1 MREDI
6 TITGLLNKIK
16 IQKRK
21 VLEIDHKFLDPIESK
36 NSKSLVSLYNKSRK
50 TTLGGLDIEKA
61 EFDIKDQFS
70 DIMLN
75 ILLLRNLLIIKEQ
88 VNSTFKL
95 VVPDI
100 LNQDKDV
107 SLSIAQIL
115 ILKSPMIKEYYFRL
129 ADRFKNDLTM
139 AKLMYEKYNNDVF
152 DEQKI
157 NSYVLAK
164 VNSLQSDYKSDY
176 TDLTNLKMVKQLT
189 SYNEYAKEYIDANSI
204 DFLDP
209 LELENNSNKWY
220 DSIHNF
226 YDSIDTKLVEF
237 NSTTQ
242 IWIDL
247 YDGAYG
253 SWGTI

>member
-21 VLEIDHKFLDPIESK
+21 VLDIDHKFLDPIESK
-36 NSKSLVSLYNKSRK
+36 NSKSLISLYNKSRK
-50 TTLGGLDIEKA
+50 TTLGGLNIEKA

-100 LNQDKDV
+100 LDQNKDV

-115 ILKSPMIKEYYFRL
+115 ILKSPMIKEYYFKL
-129 ADRFKNDLTM
+129 ADRFENDLTM
-139 AKLMYEKYNNDVF
+139 AKLMYKKYNDDVF

-189 SYNEYAKEYIDANSI
+189 SYNEYAKEYIDANNI
-204 DFLDP
+204 EFLDP
-209 LELENNSNKWY
+209 LELEKNSDKWY

-226 YDSIDTKLVEF
+226 YDNIDTKLLEF

-247 YDGAYG
+247 YDGVYG
-253 SWGTI
+253 SWGII

>member
-1 MREDI
+1 MRENI

-100 LNQDKDV
+100 VD
-107 SLSIAQIL
+107 IG
-115 ILKSPMIKEYYFRL
+115 
-129 ADRFKNDLTM
+129 LT
-139 AKLMYEKYNNDVF
+139 
-152 DEQKI
+152 
-157 NSYVLAK
+157 
-164 VNSLQSDYKSDY
+164 
-176 TDLTNLKMVKQLT
+176 
-189 SYNEYAKEYIDANSI
+189 
-204 DFLDP
+204 
-209 LELENNSNKWY
+209 
-220 DSIHNF
+220 
-226 YDSIDTKLVEF
+226 
-237 NSTTQ
+237 
-242 IWIDL
+242 
-247 YDGAYG
+247 
-253 SWGTI
+253 